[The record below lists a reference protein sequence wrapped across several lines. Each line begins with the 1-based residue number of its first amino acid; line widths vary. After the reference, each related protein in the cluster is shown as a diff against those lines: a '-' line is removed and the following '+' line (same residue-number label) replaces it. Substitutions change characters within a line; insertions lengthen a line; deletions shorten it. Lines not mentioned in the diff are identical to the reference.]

1 MILMTM
7 PQYSQTEKP
16 QSKLGID
23 THKFR
28 LAIDLPVLSQKASS
42 STFQCSGVLAMI
54 DTQFAVEVEAICGEI
69 AGVVVELFSLSA

>member
-42 STFQCSGVLAMI
+42 STSQFSGVLAMI
-54 DTQFAVEVEAICGEI
+54 NTQFVVEVDAMRGEFGAVI
-69 AGVVVELFSLSA
+69 ELFSLSA